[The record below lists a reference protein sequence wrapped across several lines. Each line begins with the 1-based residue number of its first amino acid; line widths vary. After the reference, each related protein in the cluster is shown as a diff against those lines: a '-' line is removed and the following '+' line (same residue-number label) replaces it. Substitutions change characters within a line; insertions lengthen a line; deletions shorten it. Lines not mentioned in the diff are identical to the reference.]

1 MRRVFMTTVAAAAVL
16 TAMPAAAQQATVNGS
31 TTATLT
37 VGGPGT
43 TISFGGPAGT
53 TASADLFLQ
62 LTGASTATGDYTFA
76 YTFTNT
82 NSSVSNLVN
91 FGFDTS
97 PTLGG
102 ITGSGMNFY
111 LNPNGTLNVN
121 ACAGPLAANNCDA
134 ANGQGD
140 LFSGNF
146 TLDFANGTS
155 SITLNNFIDR
165 YASLSELNNQSGE
178 GTPTTP
184 RTPPVPEPGTWAL
197 MLLGFAGVGM
207 AMRRSNKRKPAL
219 MQVA

>member
-1 MRRVFMTTVAAAAVL
+1 MRRVLMTGLAATAVL
-16 TAMPAAAQQATVNGS
+16 TATPAFAQQATVNGS
-31 TTATLT
+31 TVATLT

-62 LTGASTATGDYTFA
+62 LTSASMTTGDYTFS

-91 FGFDTS
+91 FGFDTN

-102 ITGSGMNFY
+102 ISGTGMNFY

-121 ACAGPLAANNCDA
+121 ACAGPPAGANCDA

-140 LFSGNF
+140 SFTGSF
-146 TLDFANGTS
+146 TLDFANNTS
-155 SITLNNFIDR
+155 SITLNNFVDR
-165 YASLSELNNQSGE
+165 YASLTQLNGQSGE
-178 GTPTTP
+178 GTPV
-184 RTPPVPEPGTWAL
+184 RGVPEPATWAL
-197 MLLGFAGVGM
+197 MLLGFGGIGM

>member
-1 MRRVFMTTVAAAAVL
+1 MRRVFL
-16 TAMPAAAQQATVNGS
+16 TALAATAVATATPVFAQSATVNGS
-31 TTATLT
+31 TVATLT

-62 LTGASTATGDYTFA
+62 LTGASTTTGDYTFS

-82 NSSVSNLVN
+82 NPSISNLVN

-102 ITGSGMNFY
+102 ITGTGMNFY

-121 ACAGPLAANNCDA
+121 ACAGPLAASNCDA

-140 LFSGNF
+140 LFSGSF
-146 TLDFANGTS
+146 TLDFANNTS
-155 SITLNNFIDR
+155 SITLNDFVDR
-165 YASLSELNNQSGE
+165 YASLSQIGGISGE
-178 GTPTTP
+178 GTPV
-184 RTPPVPEPGTWAL
+184 RGVPEPATWAL
-197 MLLGFAGVGM
+197 MLLGFGGIGM

-219 MQVA
+219 MQIA

>member
-1 MRRVFMTTVAAAAVL
+1 MRRVLKIGLAA
-16 TAMPAAAQQATVNGS
+16 TALATATPVFAQQATVDGS
-31 TTATLT
+31 TVATLT

-62 LTGASTATGDYTFA
+62 LTSASTATGDYTFS

-102 ITGSGMNFY
+102 ISGTGMKFY

-121 ACAGPLAANNCDA
+121 ACAGPLVANNCDA

-140 LFSGNF
+140 LFSGSF
-146 TLDFANGTS
+146 TLDFANNTS
-155 SITLNNFIDR
+155 SITLNDFIDR

-178 GTPTTP
+178 GTPTTT
-184 RTPPVPEPGTWAL
+184 RAVPEPGTWAL

-207 AMRRSNKRKPAL
+207 AMRRSRKSNPAL

>member
-1 MRRVFMTTVAAAAVL
+1 MRRVLMTAVAAAAVV
-16 TAMPAAAQQATVNGS
+16 TAMPAVAQQATVDGS
-31 TTATLT
+31 TVATLT

-43 TISFGGPAGT
+43 TISFGGPSGT

-62 LTGASTATGDYTFA
+62 LTGASTATGDYTFS

-91 FGFDTS
+91 FGFDTD

-102 ITGSGMNFY
+102 ITGTGMNFY
-111 LNPNGTLNVN
+111 LNPNGVLNVN
-121 ACAGPLAANNCDA
+121 ACAGPLGNNNCPDA
-134 ANGQGD
+134 SGQGD
-140 LFSGNF
+140 LFSGSF
-146 TLDFANGTS
+146 TLDFANNTS
-155 SITLNNFIDR
+155 SITLNDFVDR

-184 RTPPVPEPGTWAL
+184 RTPPVPEPATWAL
-197 MLLGFAGVGM
+197 MLLGFAGVGA
-207 AMRRSNKRKPAL
+207 AMRRTRKSTSAL